1 MPLHRPA
8 PAHSSKSLRALI
20 AACALAAVCL
30 AHAAAAQSGR
40 RTANKVSPAP
50 PPEAPAEAPT
60 EAPTDNPSTRISAVV
75 IGGHDVDP
83 EMKEAYSNNV
93 SRVVKACTARLKEHR
108 RPAMEIRNGGKMTRA
123 EAVELAKRETGAYV
137 LWFGYR
143 TRRVDLFYDTVEYM
157 DYVVL
162 MPRTA
167 QTLTEG
173 RVYPDRQ
180 KKTVDPGGVMRV
192 PGVRKQDR
200 PPDTSRQLETG
211 AREIADRVKNRL

>member
-1 MPLHRPA
+1 MPRHRQA
-8 PAHSSKSLRALI
+8 PAHSSERLKALL
-20 AACALAAVCL
+20 AACALAALCL

-50 PPEAPAEAPT
+50 PPEASA
-60 EAPTDNPSTRISAVV
+60 EAPTDNPSTRISTVV
-75 IGGHDVDP
+75 IGGHEVDP
-83 EMKEAYSNNV
+83 ETKEMYSTSV
-93 SRVVKACTARLKEHR
+93 SRVVKACTARLKER
-108 RPAMEIRNGGKMTRA
+108 RGPVLEIRNGGKMTRA

-143 TRRVDLFYDTVEYM
+143 TRRVDLFYDTVEYV

-180 KKTVDPGGVMRV
+180 KKTVDPGGVLRV
-192 PGVRKQDR
+192 PSARRQER

-211 AREIADRVKNRL
+211 AREIADRVRNKL

>member
-1 MPLHRPA
+1 MRERPA
-8 PAHSSKSLRALI
+8 PALRPKRLRVLLLV
-20 AACALAAVCL
+20 CALSAFCL
-30 AHAAAAQSGR
+30 PHVAAQSGR
-40 RTANKVSPAP
+40 RTTSKVSPAP
-50 PPEAPAEAPT
+50 SPEASAA
-60 EAPTDNPSTRISAVV
+60 ASSDNPSTRISAVV

-83 EMKEAYSNNV
+83 ETKETYSNTV
-93 SRVVKACTARLKEHR
+93 SHAVKACTARLKEHR
-108 RPAMEIRNGGKMTRA
+108 GPTMNIRNGGKMTRA

-162 MPRTA
+162 MPKTA

-180 KKTVDPGGVMRV
+180 KKTVDPGGVMRL
-192 PGVRKQDR
+192 PGVRRQER
-200 PPDTSRQLETG
+200 PPNAFRQLETG
-211 AREIADRVKNRL
+211 AREIADRVKNKL